1 MLKCTKSLRSS
12 AVRKSVRF
20 WPTQLLFNLNF
31 YFLHNA
37 QRTWVGNP
45 VLNKSREPLE
55 SGHTT
60 YQWSLHHHL
69 PIGTRGK
76 HGILSVGF
84 KLQWTVFILFPWK
97 PKTSSYPG
105 ANPLGTLRNILFK
118 IHMQRKHLTTSLR
131 RSKMIR
137 LGAKVGGFCQ
147 KIRCSEVKTEK
158 KKQPNRTIPIMKFLR
173 GVWILPLASPNTIR
187 NSRGCQQWRWA
198 G

>member
-1 MLKCTKSLRSS
+1 MSKCTKSLRSS

-45 VLNKSREPLE
+45 ALNKSREPLE

-60 YQWSLHHHL
+60 NQWSLHHHL

-76 HGILSVGF
+76 HGILSAGF
-84 KLQWTVFILFPWK
+84 KLQWTVLILFPWN

-105 ANPLGTLRNILFK
+105 APTGNTQKYPVQNTYAK
-118 IHMQRKHLTTSLR
+118 KTSDY
-131 RSKMIR
+131 
-137 LGAKVGGFCQ
+137 F
-147 KIRCSEVKTEK
+147 TEK
-158 KKQPNRTIPIMKFLR
+158 QQNDSVRGWSWGLLSEDTVLR
-173 GVWILPLASPNTIR
+173 G
-187 NSRGCQQWRWA
+187 
-198 G
+198 